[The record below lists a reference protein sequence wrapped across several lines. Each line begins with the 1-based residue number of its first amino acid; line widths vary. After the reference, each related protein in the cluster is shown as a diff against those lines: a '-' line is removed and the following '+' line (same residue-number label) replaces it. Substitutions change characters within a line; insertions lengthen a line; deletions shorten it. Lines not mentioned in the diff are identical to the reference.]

1 MTNTENRDIINSAS
15 QALSAEPI
23 EKEDISNMSAQQK
36 ITVLYCRL
44 SDEDALDGES
54 NSIQNQRSILTEY
67 ARKNGF
73 TNTRVFADDG
83 YSGLNFDRPQFKE
96 AIKLIENGE
105 ADTFIVKDL
114 SRFGRDYLKV
124 GEYLE
129 IIFPENDIRFIA
141 VNDNVDSARGYDD
154 FTPHRCLFND
164 FYAKDT
170 SRKVRA
176 VMKQKGLSNQHI
188 GRPIYGYATDPDN
201 KGQWIIDE
209 ETAPAVKRMYDL
221 TVEGNGPSAIA
232 RILEKDKILTPRS
245 YYKSVKG
252 EPLPANP
259 YRWDSSTV
267 VHILEQPEYTG
278 CACNFKTFSKSYKLR
293 KRYNNKPEN
302 MHFIQDMQEPIIS
315 QEQWNLVQ
323 KLRENKRRH
332 TKLEFRG
339 LFSGLLYCADCGKK
353 LTFEATADFKPNQYR
368 YVCSGYRGARGEC
381 SIHYIRECVIKEIV
395 TAKLR
400 EALSVIKSD
409 IDGFREEWLT
419 QNNALKTKSDAK
431 DRKMLTEMKKRY
443 DNLDAVIA
451 KTYEDYATGSLTR
464 ERYFKLADKFE
475 NDQASLKSEIDLLE
489 ERISKTDEAE
499 NKIDGFIE
507 LVNKHTE
514 IPELTP
520 AIVNEFI
527 DRIIVHE
534 AVKIDRHRTQELEI
548 RFNFIG
554 ELAFSPETGYSVK
567 AAS

>member
-1 MTNTENRDIINSAS
+1 
-15 QALSAEPI
+15 
-23 EKEDISNMSAQQK
+23 
-36 ITVLYCRL
+36 
-44 SDEDALDGES
+44 
-54 NSIQNQRSILTEY
+54 
-67 ARKNGF
+67 
-73 TNTRVFADDG
+73 
-83 YSGLNFDRPQFKE
+83 
-96 AIKLIENGE
+96 
-105 ADTFIVKDL
+105 
-114 SRFGRDYLKV
+114 
-124 GEYLE
+124 
-129 IIFPENDIRFIA
+129 
-141 VNDNVDSARGYDD
+141 
-154 FTPHRCLFND
+154 
-164 FYAKDT
+164 
-170 SRKVRA
+170 
-176 VMKQKGLSNQHI
+176 
-188 GRPIYGYATDPDN
+188 
-201 KGQWIIDE
+201 
-209 ETAPAVKRMYDL
+209 
-221 TVEGNGPSAIA
+221 
-232 RILEKDKILTPRS
+232 
-245 YYKSVKG
+245 
-252 EPLPANP
+252 
-259 YRWDSSTV
+259 
-267 VHILEQPEYTG
+267 
-278 CACNFKTFSKSYKLR
+278 CNFKTFSKSYKLR

-499 NKIDGFIE
+499 NNIDGFIE
-507 LVNKHTE
+507 LVNKYTE
-514 IPELTP
+514 ILELTP

-534 AVKIDRHRTQELEI
+534 AVKIDGRRTQELEI